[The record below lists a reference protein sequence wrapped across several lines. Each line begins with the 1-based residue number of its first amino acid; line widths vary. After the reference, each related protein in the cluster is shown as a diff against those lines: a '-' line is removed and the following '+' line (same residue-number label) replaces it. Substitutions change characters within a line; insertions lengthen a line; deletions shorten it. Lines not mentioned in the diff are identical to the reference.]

1 MPTTKKFLLGLAG
14 EAFLPSTP
22 NSSIHRHTGG
32 AQWSDTDRGE
42 SQEFVRKDPAAQGM
56 LNDLRLAVPGSS
68 SLSVETRCGGGNLP
82 ILLKKKS
89 LAHIKS
95 RIFSCFYLA

>member
-1 MPTTKKFLLGLAG
+1 MPTTKILQLGLTS
-14 EAFLPSTP
+14 ETFLPSTP
-22 NSSIHRHTGG
+22 NSSIHRQAGG

-56 LNDLRLAVPGSS
+56 LNDLRLAVAGSS
-68 SLSVETRCGGGNLP
+68 SLSVGTRCGGGNLP
-82 ILLKKKS
+82 NILNKKT

-95 RIFSCFYLA
+95 RIFSCFYLP